1 MSGPHE
7 LAASARASGEI
18 SRCRASAS
26 RQLFGCEIHRRRGT
40 ELGGSGMSTVAK
52 FPEKIYAAATYDVQK
67 IRKDFPILHQMV
79 HGKPLVY
86 LDNAA
91 TTQKP
96 LAVIE
101 AIENYYRRDNSNI
114 HRGVHTLSER
124 ATEAY
129 EKVRGAAQKFLN
141 AANHKEIIFVRGTTE
156 AINLVAQTYGRKNVG
171 SGDEVLITAMEH
183 HSNIV
188 PWQLLCDEK
197 GARLRVA
204 PINDR
209 GELLLEEF
217 EKLLGPKTKMVGVG
231 HLSNALGTIN
241 PVREIVRMAHARNV
255 PVLVDG
261 AQAAAH
267 MRVDVQALDC
277 DFYAVSGHKMYGPT
291 GIGIL
296 YGKTRLLEAMPPYQ
310 GGGDMIAS
318 VTFEKTVYN
327 RLPYKFEA
335 GTPNIADTIGLGAAF
350 EYLSGLGLEQIEQ
363 HEADL
368 LAYATKFVEEIPGVR
383 LVGTAKEKA
392 GVLSF
397 VMDEIH
403 PHDIGTILDSEGIA
417 VRTGHHCAQPVMQR
431 FNIPA
436 TARASFGLY
445 NTH

>member
-1 MSGPHE
+1 
-7 LAASARASGEI
+7 
-18 SRCRASAS
+18 
-26 RQLFGCEIHRRRGT
+26 
-40 ELGGSGMSTVAK
+40 MSTLAK
-52 FPEKIYAAATYDVQK
+52 TPHQVHPARTFDVE
-67 IRKDFPILHQMV
+67 RVRRDFPVLHQKV

-101 AIENYYRRDNSNI
+101 TIDHYYRHDNSNI

-129 EKVRGAAQKFLN
+129 EKVRVAAQKFLN
-141 AANHKEIIFVRGTTE
+141 AADSKEIIFVRGTTE
-156 AINLVAQTYGRKNVG
+156 GINLVAQSYGRKNVG

-188 PWQLLCDEK
+188 PWQLLCGEK
-197 GARLRVA
+197 GAKLRVA

-217 EKLLGPKTKMVGVG
+217 ERLLGPKTKIVAVG

-241 PVREIVRMAHARNV
+241 PIREVVRMAHARNI

-261 AQAAAH
+261 AQAAPR
-267 MRVDVQALDC
+267 MKVDVQKLDC
-277 DFYAVSGHKMYGPT
+277 DFYAISGHKMYGPT
-291 GIGIL
+291 GIGVL
-296 YGKTRLLEAMPPYQ
+296 YGKTRLLETMPPYQ

-335 GTPNIADTIGLGAAF
+335 GTPNIADTIGLGAAI
-350 EYLSGLGLEQIEQ
+350 EYLNELGLDEIEK
-363 HEADL
+363 HEAEL
-368 LAYATKFVEEIPGVR
+368 LAYATSRVETIPGVR
-383 LVGTAKEKA
+383 IVGTAREKA

-397 VMDEIH
+397 VMDDIH
-403 PHDIGTILDSEGIA
+403 PHDIGTILDNEGIA

-445 NTH
+445 NTRAEVDALVAGIHKVREVMG

>member
-1 MSGPHE
+1 
-7 LAASARASGEI
+7 
-18 SRCRASAS
+18 
-26 RQLFGCEIHRRRGT
+26 
-40 ELGGSGMSTVAK
+40 MSTVAK
-52 FPEKIYAAATYDVQK
+52 THAIDAPAFDAQK
-67 IRKDFPILHQMV
+67 IRRDFPVLHQNV

-101 AIENYYRRDNSNI
+101 AIANYYRHDNSNI

-129 EKVRGAAQKFLN
+129 EKVRVAAQKFLN
-141 AANHKEIIFVRGTTE
+141 AADSKEIIFVRGTTE

-171 SGDEVLITAMEH
+171 SGDEVLITALEH

-188 PWQLLCDEK
+188 PWQLLCEEK
-197 GARLRVA
+197 GAQLRVA

-209 GELLLEEF
+209 GELLLDEF
-217 EKLLGPKTKMVGVG
+217 EKLLGARTKIVAVG

-241 PVREIVRMAHARNV
+241 PIREIVRMAHARNI

-261 AQAAAH
+261 AQAAPR
-267 MRVDVQALDC
+267 MPVNVQELGC
-277 DFYAVSGHKMYGPT
+277 DFYAISGHKMYGPT
-291 GIGIL
+291 GIGVL
-296 YGKTRLLEAMPPYQ
+296 YGKTELLEAMPPYQ

-335 GTPNIADTIGLGAAF
+335 GTPNIADTIGLGAAI
-350 EYLSGLGLEQIEQ
+350 EYLNSLGLDQIEQ

-368 LAYATKFVEEIPGVR
+368 LNYATSAVESIPGVHI
-383 LVGTAKEKA
+383 VGTAREKA

-397 VMDEIH
+397 VMDDIH
-403 PHDIGTILDSEGIA
+403 PHDIGTILDNEGIA

-445 NTH
+445 NTRAEVDALVAGIHKVREVLG